1 MNLLKSTKSLS
12 VVATAIPTTK
22 ANSSQSVKTVGL
34 AVVPRVLKEIPRV
47 PSLTQ
52 LNCLK
57 WEVEFSFI
65 SYGVRIG
72 IRVNEARVL
81 EHLPDYLPPGW
92 EHSASPDVDQLYSLI
107 GDESNYQL
115 WRDREI
121 LAEASLLENILHT
134 LDTDLRLQIGMLVQD
149 RLFVH
154 AGVVGWRGRAIVIPG
169 RSFSGKTTLT
179 AALVQAGAT
188 YYSDEYAVFD
198 WQGGVY
204 PYPRRLAIREWEGEK
219 EVKRQCTAE
228 ELGGTVGT
236 EPLPVGLVV
245 HAEYELNQ
253 VWCPQEISAGEA
265 VLALL
270 DNTIVAR
277 TRPEFAL
284 SILPGVVSG
293 ALRIAGKR
301 GEATAVAVALLRQLD
316 DWIECS
322 KVCK

>member
-1 MNLLKSTKSLS
+1 MT
-12 VVATAIPTTK
+12 
-22 ANSSQSVKTVGL
+22 SS
-34 AVVPRVLKEIPRV
+34 
-47 PSLTQ
+47 
-52 LNCLK
+52 
-57 WEVEFSFI
+57 EVEFSFI

-81 EHLPDYLPPGW
+81 ERLPDYLPPGW

-284 SILPGVVSG
+284 SILPGVVSD

-301 GEATAVAVALLRQLD
+301 GEAAAVAVALLRQLD

>member
-1 MNLLKSTKSLS
+1 M
-12 VVATAIPTTK
+12 
-22 ANSSQSVKTVGL
+22 
-34 AVVPRVLKEIPRV
+34 
-47 PSLTQ
+47 PSLTLASRNQ
-52 LNCLK
+52 PSEENSDSLELDCLK
-57 WEVEFSFI
+57 WEAEFSFI

-72 IRVNEARVL
+72 IRVNKAKVL
-81 EHLPDYLPPGW
+81 ECLPDYLPPGW
-92 EHSASPDVDQLYSLI
+92 QPSASPDVDQLYSLI

-121 LAEASLLENILHT
+121 LAEASLLETILHT

-154 AGVVGWRGRAIVIPG
+154 AGVVGWRGQAIVIPG

-198 WQGGVY
+198 LRGWVH
-204 PYPRRLAIREWEGEK
+204 PYPRRLAIREWEGEQ

-228 ELGGTVGT
+228 ELGGTVGS
-236 EPLPVGLVV
+236 EPLPVGLVAHV
-245 HAEYELNQ
+245 QYQPNV
-253 VWCPQEISAGEA
+253 VWCPKKISAGVA

-270 DNTIVAR
+270 DNAIVAR

-284 SILPGVVSG
+284 SILPSVVSD
-293 ALRIAGKR
+293 AFRIAGKR
-301 GEATAVAVALLRQLD
+301 GEAAAVAVALLHQLD
-316 DWIECS
+316 DWIEDS
-322 KVCK
+322 SDITPVALTIKPANLPEEKRKEMRSR

>member
-12 VVATAIPTTK
+12 VVATAIATRK
-22 ANSSQSVKTVGL
+22 ANSSKSVKKVGL

-47 PSLTQ
+47 RSLTQ

-57 WEVEFSFI
+57 WEAEFSFI

-72 IRVNEARVL
+72 IRVNEARLL
-81 EHLPDYLPPGW
+81 ERLPDYLPPGW

-121 LAEASLLENILHT
+121 LAEDSLLENILHT

-154 AGVVGWRGRAIVIPG
+154 AGVVGWRG
-169 RSFSGKTTLT
+169 
-179 AALVQAGAT
+179 
-188 YYSDEYAVFD
+188 
-198 WQGGVY
+198 
-204 PYPRRLAIREWEGEK
+204 
-219 EVKRQCTAE
+219 
-228 ELGGTVGT
+228 
-236 EPLPVGLVV
+236 
-245 HAEYELNQ
+245 
-253 VWCPQEISAGEA
+253 EA

-284 SILPGVVSG
+284 SILPGVVSP

-301 GEATAVAVALLRQLD
+301 GEAAAVAVALLRQLD